1 MNKQN
6 KKEMQT
12 IETAVFGG
20 GCFWCIE
27 AVFVRLKGVL
37 SAQSAYSG
45 GKEPEPDY
53 ERVCSGNTGH
63 AEVVKITYDPLVI
76 SYEKLLEVFFYVHD
90 PTTRNR
96 QGADTGTQY
105 RSVIYATSQQQ
116 KMLAEAYI
124 QSLHDAKAFKDPIV
138 TEVAFLQDLY
148 IAEDYHQDY
157 FSNNPAQ
164 PYCSFVV
171 SPKVRKFEEKFS
183 SLLK

>member
-1 MNKQN
+1 
-6 KKEMQT
+6 
-12 IETAVFGG
+12 
-20 GCFWCIE
+20 
-27 AVFVRLKGVL
+27 
-37 SAQSAYSG
+37 
-45 GKEPEPDY
+45 
-53 ERVCSGNTGH
+53 
-63 AEVVKITYDPLVI
+63 
-76 SYEKLLEVFFYVHD
+76 
-90 PTTRNR
+90 
-96 QGADTGTQY
+96 
-105 RSVIYATSQQQ
+105 
-116 KMLAEAYI
+116 MLAETYI